1 MQQTTPPAADA
12 ALDHETDAGGTSDY
26 RLIGLIVASAL
37 FMEQFDGT
45 VLTTALPTIARDF
58 GVRPPA
64 LSVTV
69 TSYLLALAVFVPVSG
84 YMADR
89 FGARRV
95 FSAAI
100 GVFAM
105 GSLGS
110 ALTQGLE
117 TMAAAR
123 FLQGIGGA
131 MMLPVGRLVMLR
143 TVPPKDLVNATSW
156 MLMPGLMGTILG
168 PPLGGFIVTYMHW
181 RAIFWINIPIA
192 ALALILVW
200 RNIPDV
206 RSEVPPVFD
215 GVGFV
220 LSAVALAA
228 LMIGFETAGP
238 MHAGAAALLPLGLG
252 VAMALA
258 YWAHARR
265 HPAPIMDFGLL
276 RHRNFRLSWIA
287 GSISRLLQGA
297 QPFLLA
303 LMVQY
308 GFGFSAAR
316 SGTITLATAVGS
328 IVMKGLAGP
337 VLRRLGFRN
346 GLTLMGAAGTLVYAS
361 CGFFSPQWPEWAI
374 WGVLVLAGF
383 LMSFQFTAYNTIA
396 YDGLAPDEMSRAT
409 SFYTTFQQL
418 TLSLGVCMAATILQI
433 STAAH
438 GVQHPQLRDCAL
450 AFWII
455 AAISFTAIIP
465 NLSFARDAG
474 ASLTGGDPTAH

>member
-1 MQQTTPPAADA
+1 MQQTTPLMADA
-12 ALDHETDAGGTSDY
+12 AHADEAQGAGDY
-26 RLIGLIVASAL
+26 RLIGLIVACAL

-95 FSAAI
+95 FCAAI
-100 GVFAM
+100 GVFAL

-110 ALTQGLE
+110 ALTNGLE
-117 TMAAAR
+117 AMAAAR

-131 MMLPVGRLVMLR
+131 MMMPVGRLVMLR
-143 TVPPKDLVNATSW
+143 TVPPRDMVSATSW
-156 MLMPGLMGTILG
+156 MLVPGLLGTILG

-181 RAIFWINIPIA
+181 RAIFWINLPMA
-192 ALALILVW
+192 ALALVLVS
-200 RNIPDV
+200 RYIPDV
-206 RSEVPPVFD
+206 RAQEPPVFD
-215 GVGFV
+215 AVGFV
-220 LSAVALAA
+220 LSAAALAA
-228 LMIGFETAGP
+228 LMVGFEAAGP
-238 MHAGAAALLPLGLG
+238 IHAGAVALVPLGIG
-252 VAMALA
+252 VVMALA
-258 YWAHARR
+258 YWVHARR
-265 HPAPIMDFGLL
+265 HPAPIMDFALL

-287 GSISRLLQGA
+287 GSITRLLQGA

-316 SGTITLATAVGS
+316 AGTITLATAVGS

-337 VLRRLGFRN
+337 VLRRLGFRI
-346 GLTLMGAAGTLVYAS
+346 GLTLMGAAGTVVYAL
-361 CGFFSPQWPEWAI
+361 CGFFSPAWPEWAI

-396 YDGLAPDEMSRAT
+396 YDGLASEEMSRAT

-438 GVQHPQLRDCAL
+438 GVQHPELRDFAL

-465 NLSFARDAG
+465 NLAFAPDAG
-474 ASLTGGDPTAH
+474 SRLTQTP